1 MLFHIT
7 HVHSAESCPA
17 HEPSRVRETFGAMFE
32 GAAEAGV
39 SVKSA
44 TLDAAGHA
52 FFLVV
57 EADSSQAL
65 QDFLFPVLPV
75 GVADTRPVTDAL
87 ETVRQRGEEA

>member
-1 MLFHIT
+1 
-7 HVHSAESCPA
+7 
-17 HEPSRVRETFGAMFE
+17 MFE
-32 GAAEAGV
+32 GAEEAGV
-39 SVKSA
+39 RIESA
-44 TLDAAGHA
+44 SLDAEGHT